1 MRPSPHDLQ
10 GHVRETLP
18 RAPDDS
24 AESLLIDDTVA
35 MRRQDVR
42 DQEDLLLPRLPE
54 AVDMSRQRCP
64 EAPESEQSTDPQKS
78 PSPEPT
84 VRSEPETVEEAEANG
99 PPTSPDPIWTLR
111 GVCPSMVERVHEV
124 ALATN
129 TMGGLRPIGLRRSD
143 KAGRSLGVA
152 TRSVC
157 IRGRNHGRTAFS
169 LSRTRVPMSPRTR
182 MLGV

>member
-24 AESLLIDDTVA
+24 AEPLLIDDTVA

-64 EAPESEQSTDPQKS
+64 EAPEPEQSTDPQKS

-111 GVCPSMVERVHEV
+111 GC
-124 ALATN
+124 A
-129 TMGGLRPIGLRRSD
+129 RRWWN
-143 KAGRSLGVA
+143 GF
-152 TRSVC
+152 TRSRWRLTPWAGFVPLAC
-157 IRGRNHGRTAFS
+157 GGATKPDVPSAWR
-169 LSRTRVPMSPRTR
+169 RVPCAS
-182 MLGV
+182 GVVITAELRSR